1 MMGCSTIK
9 KQEIQPVPQ
18 SNETLCFTKQEVE
31 QLDKYMESCDKQQE
45 STGSSRLW
53 TDGALLLLSIIGI
66 IR

>member
-9 KQEIQPVPQ
+9 KQEVIPTPQ
-18 SNETLCFTKQEVE
+18 SNEQLCFSKQEVE

-45 STGSSRLW
+45 DTGSTRLW
-53 TDGALLLLSIIGI
+53 TDGALLILSIIGI